1 MLKYKSNL
9 LSIDS
14 IYPSFKNENIHH
26 QIDFIIAAKYLILSE
41 NDPAYDAYKLIKE
54 YLNGFPLEIRLDS
67 CKNFFLSYLLRNKSR
82 QNINYKKVFASWTDL
97 SKFYQKSSYLE
108 AVKFNEN
115 FLQKENELHLATL
128 YLNYGFKAF
137 PNDKLKLAQI
147 KKNLDDL
154 LIANLKNG
162 TASKELAAIIELS
175 DNSQIKSLLLEED
188 IKLMNSMLFRKQY
201 SALSR
206 FVNKDLILFP
216 QHPKLLSIKKQLVI
230 NDYRNQ
236 IARYDSVDENLY
248 FLKLPDASKCIPGV
262 LSDLGN
268 SAVLTQLNYVRRLA
282 GIYDSC
288 VISPEFAP
296 ACQQAAL
303 MMEANHRLDHAPSS
317 NWACYKR
324 EGAEAAG
331 NSNLSLG
338 HGFNH
343 ALMGQVNDD
352 GSNNWACGHR
362 RWILN
367 PYNSTFG
374 LGSTVY
380 AMCLKVFYTE
390 NSSREKYVHSFSDSQ
405 FVAWPSA
412 DYFPLEM
419 TPNRWSFSL
428 DGADF
433 KNAKVSVTCNGIQLS
448 VRMEQ
453 EAHGYALGT
462 LVWTLGS
469 FPVKDKA
476 YVVKISNV
484 LNMDNVNKTYTYKV
498 VFLEI

>member
-1 MLKYKSNL
+1 
-9 LSIDS
+9 
-14 IYPSFKNENIHH
+14 
-26 QIDFIIAAKYLILSE
+26 
-41 NDPAYDAYKLIKE
+41 
-54 YLNGFPLEIRLDS
+54 
-67 CKNFFLSYLLRNKSR
+67 
-82 QNINYKKVFASWTDL
+82 
-97 SKFYQKSSYLE
+97 
-108 AVKFNEN
+108 
-115 FLQKENELHLATL
+115 
-128 YLNYGFKAF
+128 
-137 PNDKLKLAQI
+137 
-147 KKNLDDL
+147 
-154 LIANLKNG
+154 
-162 TASKELAAIIELS
+162 
-175 DNSQIKSLLLEED
+175 
-188 IKLMNSMLFRKQY
+188 MNSMLFRKQY